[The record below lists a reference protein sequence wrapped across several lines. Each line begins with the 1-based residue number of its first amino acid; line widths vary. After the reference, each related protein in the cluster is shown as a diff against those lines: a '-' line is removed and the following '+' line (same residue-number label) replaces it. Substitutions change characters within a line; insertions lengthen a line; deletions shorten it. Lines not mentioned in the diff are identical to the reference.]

1 MGNCSNK
8 GATGR
13 STNGDHLIRIMT
25 DSGGIMELE
34 GPLQVRNILDDYPGY
49 GVFRRDQVSSPLF
62 HHDQL
67 LNGQS
72 YYLLPLKKE
81 SMTEEMGLGLGM
93 DMDMDTKVAS
103 EGKTPRLSSVGTAT
117 TTTTMG
123 GRPAVQV
130 LPSPG
135 KGVWRVKLVIDTKEL
150 EEILSEQ
157 VNTEALIEKMRSAA
171 SSANATP
178 KRSKSPWGLAR
189 RPPILSN
196 VCKLSMED
204 HK

>member
-8 GATGR
+8 GAIER
-13 STNGDHLIRIMT
+13 SNGDFIRIMT

-34 GPLQVRNILDDYPGY
+34 GPLQVRNIIEDFPGY
-49 GVFRRDQVSSPLF
+49 GVFRRDQVSSRLF
-62 HHDQL
+62 HHDKL
-67 LNGQS
+67 LNGHS
-72 YYLLPLKKE
+72 YYLLPLKKDDQK
-81 SMTEEMGLGLGM
+81 MDMGM
-93 DMDMDTKVAS
+93 DIDMKLVS
-103 EGKTPRLSSVGTAT
+103 EGKSGRNSSVGTT
-117 TTTTMG
+117 TTTTT
-123 GRPAVQV
+123 RPALEV

-150 EEILSEQ
+150 GEILSEQ

-178 KRSKSPWGLAR
+178 KRRKGGPWGLAR
-189 RPPILSN
+189 RPNLSN
-196 VCKLSMED
+196 VCKLAMED